1 MMGQRPKH
9 LSDLFAHPPE
19 KRYTGVQSQSQY
31 LTMRDGTQIAVDVM
45 LPVGVPPEI
54 RLPVVIIMARYWR
67 SMELRVPDRP
77 NKALIGPR
85 EAIGDY
91 LISRG
96 FAMAIVDARGTGAST
111 GVNRY
116 PWSVDELAD
125 YGEVAAW
132 AVEQP
137 WCNGSIGAVGISYEG
152 STAQYL
158 LGSGV
163 KGVKSA
169 APMEYEFDI
178 YTDVA
183 LPGGIFNTAFIQ
195 QWSESNN
202 RLDNNKMSSL
212 FPWSAR
218 LFVKGVRPAD
228 SDRKSRAILKQA
240 LRDHQLNTS
249 VYAATSNLIFRD
261 DPFGD
266 TGVTLDDLSVFTHR
280 PAIEASGA
288 AMFVWGSWLDATT
301 ADSVLRS
308 FNTLSNPQIGVIGA
322 WKHEMTAHGS
332 PYSKPSSKPEPL
344 QEQQWAAV
352 AQFFEQTLKQDQP
365 PSGKTLFYY
374 TLGEETWKQTD
385 EFPLPN
391 TDLQTWYFQEQGGLS
406 LKPPANDAADT
417 YTVDFEATTGRTN
430 RWQTHMAKPLIY
442 PDRAAEDRRLLTYTS
457 APLEHDMEITGYPV
471 VTLYVASSEDDGAF
485 FVYLEDM
492 DEKGVVRYITEGQLR
507 GIHRQLSAQ
516 PGLYWMGMPNRTF
529 KRADASP
536 LPKGE
541 YVELTLGLQPTS
553 VLIQQGHCVRV
564 SIAGADNGTFVRIPV
579 QGSPVWQVSHSKTLA
594 SCIRLPVVR

>member
-137 WCNGSIGAVGISYEG
+137 WCNGSIGAVGISCEG

-266 TGVTLDDLSVFTHR
+266 TGRAIASKLIR
-280 PAIEASGA
+280 P
-288 AMFVWGSWLDATT
+288 
-301 ADSVLRS
+301 
-308 FNTLSNPQIGVIGA
+308 
-322 WKHEMTAHGS
+322 
-332 PYSKPSSKPEPL
+332 
-344 QEQQWAAV
+344 
-352 AQFFEQTLKQDQP
+352 
-365 PSGKTLFYY
+365 
-374 TLGEETWKQTD
+374 
-385 EFPLPN
+385 
-391 TDLQTWYFQEQGGLS
+391 
-406 LKPPANDAADT
+406 
-417 YTVDFEATTGRTN
+417 
-430 RWQTHMAKPLIY
+430 
-442 PDRAAEDRRLLTYTS
+442 
-457 APLEHDMEITGYPV
+457 
-471 VTLYVASSEDDGAF
+471 
-485 FVYLEDM
+485 
-492 DEKGVVRYITEGQLR
+492 
-507 GIHRQLSAQ
+507 
-516 PGLYWMGMPNRTF
+516 
-529 KRADASP
+529 
-536 LPKGE
+536 
-541 YVELTLGLQPTS
+541 
-553 VLIQQGHCVRV
+553 
-564 SIAGADNGTFVRIPV
+564 
-579 QGSPVWQVSHSKTLA
+579 
-594 SCIRLPVVR
+594 